1 MPTLTRTRNSRSRPE
16 SWRCAWSAQLMSN
29 VTTSAS
35 LETDSI
41 LLLFILASV
50 SHILNS
56 FICYLSSFTLC
67 SPLAIHWTI
76 SFLSRRVFPLLW
88 LAPTNWLRLKERR
101 SVVVCTH
108 GEWLKWRTQS
118 TMTSLNYAPCLCES
132 PWGLKYS
139 SRRIVQRKMLKT
151 LALLVLGICKMLK
164 KMFAANLYCPLVCK
178 KNVCCRTHMQDLQE
192 VTQDLHYE
200 NFRSERLKRACR

>member
-1 MPTLTRTRNSRSRPE
+1 MNPWLPVDSLFFLLIRSWMRLQSTGSKSISYLMPTLTRTRNSRSRPE
-16 SWRCAWSAQLMSN
+16 SWRCVWGTQLMSN

-35 LETDSI
+35 LETDAI

-50 SHILNS
+50 FHVLNT

-76 SFLSRRVFPLLW
+76 CFLSRRVFPLLW

-132 PWGLKYS
+132 TG
-139 SRRIVQRKMLKT
+139 
-151 LALLVLGICKMLK
+151 
-164 KMFAANLYCPLVCK
+164 
-178 KNVCCRTHMQDLQE
+178 D
-192 VTQDLHYE
+192 
-200 NFRSERLKRACR
+200 